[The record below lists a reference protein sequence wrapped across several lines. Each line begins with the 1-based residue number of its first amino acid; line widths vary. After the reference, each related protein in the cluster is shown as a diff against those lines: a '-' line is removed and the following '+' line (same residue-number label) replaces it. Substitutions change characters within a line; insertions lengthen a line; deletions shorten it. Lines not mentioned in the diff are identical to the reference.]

1 MSGPVCATGP
11 GLGPEFFNNH
21 SERVRLVRLSRFYGQ
36 TFIRGSPHTQ
46 RCISGCL
53 INFSLKN
60 WSNWSNR
67 TLLPMAVDELPGP
80 VLPKP
85 VPPVPATLCVGCAA
99 HLRRA
104 PLTTKQPRAK
114 GPWPTGAQRAARVRS
129 RVTNGATYLTLR
141 DSGSPSARRLRDL
154 VAMHTADL
162 GGVDNCT
169 TAELVLVRRAAQ
181 LSLQL
186 EILEERFAGRPD
198 GEAPT
203 KKLDA
208 YQRCT
213 NTLRRVLETLGL
225 QRRTK
230 DVTPTV
236 ADYVAHIAQ
245 EEAADAAD

>member
-1 MSGPVCATGP
+1 MIEPT
-11 GLGPEFFNNH
+11 N
-21 SERVRLVRLSRFYGQ
+21 SR
-36 TFIRGSPHTQ
+36 T
-46 RCISGCL
+46 
-53 INFSLKN
+53 
-60 WSNWSNR
+60 
-67 TLLPMAVDELPGP
+67 
-80 VLPKP
+80 KP
-85 VPPVPATLCVGCAA
+85 ARA
-99 HLRRA
+99 RR
-104 PLTTKQPRAK
+104 
-114 GPWPTGAQRAARVRS
+114 PWPTGEQRAVRVRS

-154 VAMHTADL
+154 ISMHIADL

-186 EILEERFAGRPD
+186 EILEEQFACRPD

-225 QRRTK
+225 ERRTR

-236 ADYVAHIAQ
+236 ADYVAQINT
-245 EEAADAAD
+245 EAEDDHQA